1 MGEEEL
7 LCTVPQ
13 LRFTDFTRPPYHI
26 LCQDHDSTEND
37 GAAEQSK
44 EQQQSPADDLQHCCW
59 SGRPFGP
66 YCATPLEYVN
76 NGSNFPATQGEK

>member
-13 LRFTDFTRPPYHI
+13 LRVTDFTRPPYHI

-44 EQQQSPADDLQHCCW
+44 EQQQQMICNTVVVGVVVLLVRTA
-59 SGRPFGP
+59 
-66 YCATPLEYVN
+66 PLLL
-76 NGSNFPATQGEK
+76 SM